1 MGRISSNSA
10 TYEEI
15 KQAVFTSAA
24 VAVAAGICGRMELGT
39 ALRPINGI
47 SHILWGPQAGNVKT
61 LNAKYTLAGLAL
73 IPARAGSGLGSTEKV
88 LIKSTHQLPGRRRAQ
103 SASPFWPT
111 LPIIT

>member
-1 MGRISSNSA
+1 MGSMSSSSA
-10 TYEEI
+10 IYEET
-15 KQAVFTSAA
+15 KHAVFTSAA
-24 VAVAAGICGRMELGT
+24 VAMAAAIRGRMECGT
-39 ALRPINGI
+39 ALRPINGV

-103 SASPFWPT
+103 SASQLWPT
-111 LPIIT
+111 LPITT